1 MGNPELD
8 QHRHF
13 CSGLRSR
20 KLICASLT
28 WERLNTGAPEA
39 HDVTDEHLSINTR
52 LFVSVIYTEAVVTV

>member
-1 MGNPELD
+1 MGNPEFD

-20 KLICASLT
+20 RSRKLIYAGLT
-28 WERLNTGAPEA
+28 WERPNTGAPEA
-39 HDVTDEHLSINTR
+39 NEHLSINTR